1 MSEVRIQNTIIE
13 LNPILNPITT
23 NIQSKQID
31 VTNNGILTEI
41 SNHNKDIDVMSFGTI
56 NINISGGGV
65 TETAETLQNVATYK
79 LLASINGKVELA
91 DKDNPIHAFNIIGMS
106 VSSGSEGS
114 IILVQ
119 TGGTILNGNW
129 TWNENMPL
137 WLGNNGDITQTPPET
152 GFLMQIG
159 IALSPSKILLE
170 IQEATQL

>member
-1 MSEVRIQNTIIE
+1 MSEVTIQNNTIE
-13 LNPILNPITT
+13 VNPILNSINT
-23 NIQSKQID
+23 NIETKQID
-31 VTNNGILTEI
+31 VANTLLTTERTNQTKNIEI
-41 SNHNKDIDVMSFGTI
+41 MSFGTV
-56 NINISGGGV
+56 NITISGSGN
-65 TETAETLQNVATYK
+65 TETAQTLENIATYK

-91 DKDNPIHAFNIIGMS
+91 DKDKPIHAFNIMGMS

-114 IILVQ
+114 TIFIQ

-129 TWNENMPL
+129 SWNENSPL

-159 IALSPSKILLE
+159 IALSPSKIILE